1 MINFLPLIPALPLLG
16 AIINA
21 IFSRKLPRAFV
32 SAIAVGAVGLSF
44 FVALLVFFAMIGT
57 GEPRVFDVPVYS
69 WIPVGDFK
77 VNVSFL
83 LDPLSALMSLIVTGV
98 GFLIHV
104 YSIGYMAEDDGYGRF
119 FTYLNLFI
127 FSMLLLVLAD
137 NYLLLYVG
145 WELVGLCS
153 YLLIAFW
160 FTRPEAAAAGKK
172 AFITTRIGDFGF
184 GLGVLLIF
192 VTFGSLDFSAVFA
205 QAQHWLVGEPVITA
219 ITLLLFAGAVGK
231 SAQIPLYVWLPDA
244 MEGPTPVS
252 ALIHAATMVTAG
264 VYMVARSHALY
275 ALAPFSSQV
284 VATIGAVTALFAA
297 TMALVQVDLKRVL
310 AYSTISQLGYMFLGV
325 GVAAYGAGIFHLL
338 THAFFKALLFLA
350 AGSVMHAMGGVI
362 DMRHLG
368 GLRDKMWWTYVT
380 FVAGALALA
389 GFPLF
394 SGFFSKD
401 AILAS
406 AFESGHTVLWGIGL
420 LTAGLTAFYIFRG
433 VFLTFHG
440 SPRWAESSTK
450 VPMKVR
456 EDVTPPRVA
465 GSAPFHD
472 ALPAPS
478 PSQGHAALFPH
489 ESPAVMVVPLAI
501 LAIFSVFAGWVGM
514 PSVMG
519 VNRLEEF
526 FAPVFKETSAA
537 PSVAVPATLPA
548 LTEWLLIGAS
558 IVAGLLGIGMA
569 FWFYIANPEVPV
581 QLAARFPR
589 IYNLLWRKYYVDE
602 IYHVLFVEPGRR
614 FALFLWQVIDVKLID
629 GFANGLGRAF
639 ARINR
644 VLRRAQT
651 GYARAYA
658 LAMLIGTVLLIG
670 WLILK

>member
-1 MINFLPLIPALPLLG
+1 MLNYLWLVPALPLAG
-16 AIINA
+16 AVINA
-21 IFSRKLPRAFV
+21 IFSRKLPRV
-32 SAIAVGAVGLSF
+32 VVGAIAVGLVGLSF
-44 FVALLVFFAMIGT
+44 ALSLLAFFALLSADENV
-57 GEPRVFDVPVYS
+57 RVVNVPVYS

-83 LDPLSALMSLIVTGV
+83 LDPLSALMMLIVTGV

-104 YSIGYMAEDDGYGRF
+104 YSIGYMAEDEGYGRF

-184 GLGVLLIF
+184 GLGVILIF
-192 VTFGSLDFSAVFA
+192 VTFGSLNYADVFSNAPQLF
-205 QAQHWLVGEPVITA
+205 QVGALPMTI

-275 ALAPFSSQV
+275 ALAPLSSQV
-284 VATIGAVTALFAA
+284 VATIGAVTALFAS

-338 THAFFKALLFLA
+338 THAFFKALLFLG

-368 GLRDKMWWTYVT
+368 GLRDKMRWTYTT
-380 FVAGALALA
+380 FVAGALAIS

-440 SPRWAESSTK
+440 APRWAESSTK

-456 EDVTPPRVA
+456 EDVSSSHE
-465 GSAPFHD
+465 GLHAP
-472 ALPAPS
+472 
-478 PSQGHAALFPH
+478 LFPH
-489 ESPAVMVVPLAI
+489 ESPAVMVIPLAI

-514 PSVMG
+514 PRVIG
-519 VNRLEEF
+519 ANLLEEF
-526 FAPVFKETSAA
+526 FAPVFKETAAA
-537 PSVAVPATLPA
+537 PSVAVSATLPA
-548 LTEWLLIGAS
+548 MTEWLLIGAS
-558 IVAGLLGIGMA
+558 VIAGLLGIGA
-569 FWFYIANPEVPV
+569 AYWLYIANPEIPV
-581 QLAARFPR
+581 QVAGRFPR

-602 IYHVLFVEPGRR
+602 IYRALFVEPGQR
-614 FALFLWQVIDVKLID
+614 FAMFLWQTIDVRLID

-644 VLRRAQT
+644 ALRHAQT

-658 LAMLIGTVLLIG
+658 LAMLVGTVLLLG
-670 WLILK
+670 WLILR